1 MNDGSGRRML
11 PCKDARGACGRETT
25 TMTTTT
31 TTSSSTS
38 SSSTAG
44 VTAMSADVASLELAA
59 RGHERIAWAMRA
71 MPALAA
77 VRRRFASER
86 PLAGVRVAACLH
98 VTAETG
104 ALVRTLVAG
113 GAEVRLCA
121 SNPRSTQD
129 DVAAALVTDGV
140 VVLAIAGEDRATYYR
155 HLHGA
160 LGAGPRL
167 VMDDGADL
175 TTLLHT
181 ERTALCDGVLGGTEE
196 TTTGVTRLRSM
207 AAEGVLRFPMIAV
220 NDAATKHMF
229 DNRYGTGQSTIDA
242 FMRATNRL
250 LAGSTFV
257 VCGYGWC
264 GRGVAQ
270 RAAGMGARVVV
281 TEVDPIR
288 ALEAVM
294 DGHAVMP
301 MAQAAAVGDFF
312 CTVAGNRDVIRR
324 EHFAVMKDGAVVA
337 NAGHFDVEL
346 ELPALAELAVARRWA
361 RPGVDQHELADGR
374 CIHVLAEGRLV
385 NLGAAEGHPPDVM
398 DLSFADQA
406 LAAELVVTRGASL
419 APGVHALPR
428 ALDEAVARL
437 KLEAMGVGLDGLT
450 DAQQRYLGGWRA
462 GT

>member
-1 MNDGSGRRML
+1 MLMRRMRSFNV
-11 PCKDARGACGRETT
+11 PCRVATVMLVSMTT
-25 TMTTTT
+25 IDTTTT
-31 TTSSSTS
+31 TMDIQSH
-38 SSSTAG
+38 
-44 VTAMSADVASLELAA
+44 DLAP
-59 RGHERIAWAMRA
+59 RGRSRMTWAMRA

-77 VRRRFASER
+77 IRGRFAAER

-104 ALVRTLVAG
+104 ALVRTLAAG
-113 GAEVRLCA
+113 GAQVRLCA
-121 SNPRSTQD
+121 SNPLSTQD
-129 DVAAALVTDGV
+129 DVAAALVDDGIAV
-140 VVLAIAGEDRATYYR
+140 FAIAGEDRATYYR
-155 HLHGA
+155 HLQQA
-160 LGAGPRL
+160 LEHRPQ
-167 VMDDGADL
+167 VIMDDGADL
-175 TTLLHT
+175 TTLVHT
-181 ERTALCDGVLGGTEE
+181 ERPDLGEAVVGGTEE
-196 TTTGVTRLRSM
+196 TTTGVTRLRGM

-250 LAGSTFV
+250 LAGACFV

-264 GRGVAQ
+264 GRGVAM

-294 DGHAVMP
+294 DGYQVLP
-301 MAQAAAVGDFF
+301 MAHAAVVGDFF

-324 EHFAVMKDGAVVA
+324 EHFAVMKDGAMVA

-346 ELPALAELAVARRWA
+346 ELPALYDLAVARREI
-361 RPGVDQHELADGR
+361 RPSLEQFELADGR
-374 CIHVLAEGRLV
+374 CIHVLAQGRLV
-385 NLGAAEGHPPDVM
+385 NLGAAEGHPADVM

-406 LAAELVVTRGASL
+406 LAAEHVVTQGRTLQPAVY
-419 APGVHALPR
+419 AMPR
-428 ALDEAVARL
+428 ALDQQVARL
-437 KLEAMGVGLDGLT
+437 KLQAMGIELDTLT
-450 DAQQRYLGGWRA
+450 AAQQHYLGGWRT